1 MEKKISL
8 VITYHS
14 KEDRY
19 MLSYKVNGITQEAP
33 RRDTLESILSLA
45 AYYIKNEAKGQ
56 EEVDIKIIQKMAK

>member
-14 KEDRY
+14 KEDGY

-45 AYYIKNEAKGQ
+45 AHYIKNKAKGQ
-56 EEVDIKIIQKMAK
+56 EEVDIKIIQKMTK